1 MGERTTYPAIVGA
14 ILVQARKKA
23 GLTQVQLAQIMGI
36 NQPTISAIEH
46 GTGALRVEQLARWAE
61 AVGTTAGEVL
71 GMADREV
78 EALRARGASVQMGRE
93 WGRE

>member
-36 NQPTISAIEH
+36 NQPTISAIEN

-61 AVGTTAGEVL
+61 AVGMTAGEVL
-71 GMADREV
+71 VMADREV
-78 EALRARGASVQMGRE
+78 EVLKESGVRVRLERDGSRL
-93 WGRE
+93 